1 MRYKLSPKAGVI
13 EIATVTWKSFCRC
26 CEQMLVYFSISQWFS
41 NIKKKSICCLSY
53 DNYFLF
59 SSQFPKNHFTLCNSG
74 EATFKWLHYK
84 QGRSVLLTCCK
95 PDKHAYFLTYARWE
109 VSAPFWLWVSFFSL
123 YFHPAL
129 WGRFC
134 ASLAHGTLSCLW
146 FSASPRAGLASLETE
161 EDLKQMSSWIL
172 LARYL
177 KVQSSQHSLP
187 CPVGTG
193 CPKDVP
199 SSLGVFWSLGNRAQ
213 TLALQSKWRLGGGR
227 VK

>member
-1 MRYKLSPKAGVI
+1 MTTIFCFPHNFLKTTLPYVI
-13 EIATVTWKSFCRC
+13 QGKP
-26 CEQMLVYFSISQWFS
+26 L
-41 NIKKKSICCLSY
+41 L
-53 DNYFLF
+53 
-59 SSQFPKNHFTLCNSG
+59 
-74 EATFKWLHYK
+74 KWLHYK

-95 PDKHAYFLTYARWE
+95 PDKHAYFLTYARWD

-123 YFHPAL
+123 YFSHAL

-134 ASLAHGTLSCLW
+134 ASLAHSVLSCLW
-146 FSASPRAGLASLETE
+146 FSASLWAGLASLEIE
-161 EDLKQMSSWIL
+161 EDLKQTSSWIL
-172 LARYL
+172 LARHL
-177 KVQSSQHSLP
+177 KVQSSQDFLL

-213 TLALQSKWRLGGGR
+213 TLALESKWRLGGGR